1 MIYTLLIFCQFQPD
15 VTFKNAAYKKVV
27 YASDNVA
34 FSLQNKKYLTVE
46 LILLS
51 KFFITQ

>member
-27 YASDNVA
+27 YASDNV
-34 FSLQNKKYLTVE
+34 E
-46 LILLS
+46 LNLLS